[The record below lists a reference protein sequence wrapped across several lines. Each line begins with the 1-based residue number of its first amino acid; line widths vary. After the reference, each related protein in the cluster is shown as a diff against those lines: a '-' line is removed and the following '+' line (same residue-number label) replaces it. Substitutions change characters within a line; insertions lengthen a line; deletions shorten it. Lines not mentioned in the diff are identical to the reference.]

1 MLNFM
6 SNKDKIMNAMQFDY
20 DVIVV
25 GGGHAGSEASLA
37 CAHRGDK
44 TLLISLNIKMMAN
57 MPCNPSIGGSAK
69 GIVVREI
76 DALGGFMGK
85 VCDQEYLQM
94 KMLNTKKGPGVQCLR
109 AQADKQRYPHHMQD
123 VLLNTPN
130 LDVLEDEVKGIL
142 YEENKILGVYT
153 ATRKIY
159 SKAVIL
165 TTGTYMNADILRG
178 HHKTRQ
184 GPDGEKPSIGL
195 SDCLR
200 EMGIKLERLKTGT
213 PQRIAKE
220 SIDYSKTEVQYGNV
234 EDQAFSYETHSFI
247 PISEQV
253 PCYLIYTTPE
263 THQIIR
269 DHLGD
274 SAMYGGIV
282 EGVGPRY
289 CPSIE
294 DKIVR
299 FADKPRH
306 QLFLEP
312 ESYDTNSIYLQG
324 FSTSMPE
331 DVQDLMVHS
340 LPGLEHAKI
349 LKYAYAIEY
358 DSFASDE
365 FDSTLMIKKYPG
377 LFIAGQICGTSG
389 YEEAAGLG
397 LMAGIN
403 ASLYIRNEEPFIL
416 KRDEAYIGVMIDD
429 LITKGTKEP
438 YRLLSSRAE
447 YRLLLRN
454 DNADLRLTEFGHK
467 YGLISE
473 SRYQS
478 FLDKKNKINKI
489 QKILNETYFGAT
501 SPVNDYLISLGYEK
515 LTCGVKGSDLLKR
528 NGVSYN
534 KLKEYLT
541 FDEDLSLDHLGE
553 FELEV
558 SIKYEGYIE
567 SERKETIKFRKLED
581 IKLSQDTDYMKM
593 DGLRIEAR
601 QKLNIVKP
609 LTIGQASRISGVNP
623 SDVAILVMNLKKIK
637 KL

>member
-1 MLNFM
+1 
-6 SNKDKIMNAMQFDY
+6 MQFDY
-20 DVIVV
+20 DIIVV
-25 GGGHAGSEASLA
+25 GGGHAGSEAALA

-109 AQADKQRYPHHMQD
+109 AQADKKRYPHHMQE

-130 LDVLEDEVKGIL
+130 LTVLEDEVKGIL
-142 YEENKILGVYT
+142 YEGNKILGVFT
-153 ATRKIY
+153 PDKKIY

-165 TTGTYMNADILRG
+165 TTGTYMNSDILRG
-178 HHKTRQ
+178 HTKYMG

-195 SDCLR
+195 SDCLK
-200 EMGIKLERLKTGT
+200 EMGIRLQRLKTGT

-220 SIDYSKTEVQYGNV
+220 SIDYSQTEVQYGNV

-247 PISEQV
+247 KIKDQI

-263 THQIIR
+263 THKIIR
-269 DHLGD
+269 EHLKD
-274 SAMYGGIV
+274 SAMYGGLV
-282 EGVGPRY
+282 EGIGPRY

-299 FADKPRH
+299 FSDKPRH

-331 DVQDLMVHS
+331 NIQDLMVHS
-340 LPGLEHAKI
+340 LPGLQNAKI

-358 DSFASDE
+358 DAFETDE
-365 FDSTLMIKKYPG
+365 YDSTLMIKKYPG
-377 LFIAGQICGTSG
+377 LFIGGQICGTSG

-403 ASLYIRNEEPFIL
+403 AALYIKGEEPFIL

-429 LITKGTKEP
+429 LITKGAKEP

-447 YRLLLRN
+447 YRLLLRS
-454 DNADLRLTEFGHK
+454 DNADLRLTDFGHK

-473 SRYQS
+473 ERYQK
-478 FLDKKNKINKI
+478 FLNKKEKFNEITS
-489 QKILNETYFGAT
+489 ILNDTFFGAT
-501 SPVNDYLISLGYEK
+501 SPVNDYLVKLGYDK
-515 LTCGVKGSDLLKR
+515 LTYGVSGKDLLKR
-528 NGVSYN
+528 NGVSYHE
-534 KLKEYLT
+534 LKNYLNL
-541 FDEDLSLDHLGE
+541 DSDLELDNLGE

-567 SERKETIKFRKLED
+567 SERKEAIKFRKLED
-581 IKLSQDTDYMKM
+581 IKLNKDTDYSNM
-593 DGLRIEAR
+593 DGLRLEAR
-601 QKLNIVKP
+601 QKLNAVKP

-623 SDVAILVMNLKKIK
+623 SDISILVMNLRKGN